1 MGSSKPLERLLNNL
15 PSTIKHQERS
25 LKKRKRRPSG
35 LHNREAL
42 ERELLETNIRLL
54 KSLTKRFA
62 SRLAKPS

>member
-15 PSTIKHQERS
+15 PSTIKHQERR
-25 LKKRKRRPSG
+25 LKK

-54 KSLTKRFA
+54 KSLTGRFA